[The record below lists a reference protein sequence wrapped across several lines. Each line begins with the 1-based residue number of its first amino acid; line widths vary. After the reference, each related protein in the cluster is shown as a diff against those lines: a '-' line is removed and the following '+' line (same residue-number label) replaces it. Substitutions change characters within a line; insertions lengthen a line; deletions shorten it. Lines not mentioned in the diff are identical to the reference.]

1 MMERE
6 EHLARLWT
14 DLDQCAG
21 CRDSRFAD
29 LVAPAPARPF
39 RPPRPRPLLFLG
51 EAPPKTGGFWRP
63 RNGDAVRRL
72 LLPALPS
79 WPELLDW
86 DSREAI
92 DWFIDAGFFFV
103 QAMKWTLAHQS
114 YVRLTTRQK
123 CLAVD
128 HAVQAHLLREIELS
142 QPRAIIA
149 LGTGAWDS
157 CLLLPERYGQPP
169 LAESRVAAARLR
181 HHDLRRS
188 KEEEIPLHV
197 TFLPGRINES
207 VPDRIAAIGD
217 DVGVFV
223 RCIEAGSGCEAAERR
238 AVTPR
243 TIGRAAGE
251 ADEFRDWRRRLR
263 AVGLWPRPPGLT
275 MEQVAQELERREA
288 IHRHQTQDGCAR

>member
-6 EHLARLWT
+6 EHLARFWT
-14 DLDQCAG
+14 DLD
-21 CRDSRFAD
+21 
-29 LVAPAPARPF
+29 
-39 RPPRPRPLLFLG
+39 LLFLG

-114 YVRLTTRQK
+114 YVRLTSRQK